1 MEYVH
6 ECVYMEFENQIA
18 SELNCPDIPEPL
30 LLKQQQFFMRP
41 DSSIDEDIEQLR
53 NAKPGISRGDV
64 VAGHVVHFESNT
76 WWESDINHER
86 LAICD
91 LIQKYIKPPPSNHQ
105 DVRYAIIR
113 TSAVSKIYFG
123 CIH

>member
-41 DSSIDEDIEQLR
+41 DSS
-53 NAKPGISRGDV
+53 ISRGDV